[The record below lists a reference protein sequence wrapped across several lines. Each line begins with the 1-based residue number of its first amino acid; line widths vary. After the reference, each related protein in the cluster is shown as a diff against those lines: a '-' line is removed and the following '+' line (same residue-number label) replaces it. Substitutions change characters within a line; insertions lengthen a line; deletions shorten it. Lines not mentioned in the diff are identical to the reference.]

1 MPLLTKTSSAFVIFG
16 CCEFNAQLLTNETH
30 EGASLRERFL
40 NVQWP
45 QVFGF
50 ACFSFY
56 NAPLM
61 HTYYRVTLAQKWPLV
76 PRIAANCLVV
86 DPANFSVAILISSAN
101 KAISKGHDISTA
113 CSLAVDTW
121 KEKFVNTLAAG
132 LTCWPAAH
140 MINNWLVPHRYRV
153 LFFNIGSLC
162 WNSYLTY
169 TLWMY
174 DKEKRAKEC
183 GIAQN
188 LVEVLPTNFSSN
200 IHPLSTAPNE
210 KSSGISFCA
219 QRDTNDLK
227 EKDLRDLFGTT
238 YLLTPNGEKMPIS
251 SLAGKNIGLYF
262 SGQWCPPCRQYTPC
276 LSKTC
281 KLLYYLPSLV
291 HLFALSVD
299 GLFP

>member
-1 MPLLTKTSSAFVIFG
+1 MFPLRIIYLFGARGQGCSLPLVFFSHPRGGTPIPNRVLDVGTACHTFLTILKPPKSSLIARSDCRIFRMRILKAYDTALAKMPLLTKTSSAFVIFG

-113 CSLAVDTW
+113 CSLAGT
-121 KEKFVNTLAAG
+121 KPTRFPG
-132 LTCWPAAH
+132 
-140 MINNWLVPHRYRV
+140 
-153 LFFNIGSLC
+153 
-162 WNSYLTY
+162 
-169 TLWMY
+169 
-174 DKEKRAKEC
+174 C
-183 GIAQN
+183 GCK
-188 LVEVLPTNFSSN
+188 PT
-200 IHPLSTAPNE
+200 
-210 KSSGISFCA
+210 
-219 QRDTNDLK
+219 
-227 EKDLRDLFGTT
+227 
-238 YLLTPNGEKMPIS
+238 
-251 SLAGKNIGLYF
+251 
-262 SGQWCPPCRQYTPC
+262 
-276 LSKTC
+276 
-281 KLLYYLPSLV
+281 
-291 HLFALSVD
+291 
-299 GLFP
+299 